1 LSHYTDWTIGHVHAG
16 ALGWVAMITIGS
28 LYHLIPKVYGVE
40 KMHSVGLINA
50 HFWLATIGTVLYIR
64 HQGRQGL
71 AERQD
76 RNGRRGR
83 LPAGARHL
91 DQEQTVTAMDIGTLR
106 GLGTLLIMVAFIG
119 LVIWAYS
126 GKRKKSFDEA
136 TMLPFAD
143 DPEAKKHVEQASR
156 SNKE

>member
-1 LSHYTDWTIGHVHAG
+1 MDKNTLFVKTD
-16 ALGWVAMITIGS
+16 
-28 LYHLIPKVYGVE
+28 
-40 KMHSVGLINA
+40 
-50 HFWLATIGTVLYIR
+50 
-64 HQGRQGL
+64 QGREAL
-71 AERQD
+71 TSR
-76 RNGRRGR
+76 
-83 LPAGARHL
+83 PP
-91 DQEQTVTAMDIGTLR
+91 
-106 GLGTLLIMVAFIG
+106 GLGPRLRTLLIMVAFIG